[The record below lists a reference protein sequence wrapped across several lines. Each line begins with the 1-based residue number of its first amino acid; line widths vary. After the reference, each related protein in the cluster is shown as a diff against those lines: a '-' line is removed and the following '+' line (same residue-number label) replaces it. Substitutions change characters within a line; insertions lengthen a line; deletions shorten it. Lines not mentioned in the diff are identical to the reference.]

1 MPSCQQAALL
11 ASVPM
16 SAAAANTGMAARLSV
31 DAPRLDAAVEITSL
45 CAIVIEVSR
54 SEWKLLLATRL

>member
-1 MPSCQQAALL
+1 
-11 ASVPM
+11 M